1 MHALALI
8 AAAASWSAPQTVSAP
23 HTFVGPLL
31 AGADQHG
38 RALAAWSWQDGV
50 GDNVPTG
57 AAQVTVRDGTVSAEQ
72 KAPIGI
78 VAVAGYGDG
87 RSLELASRQL
97 NPSGTRWRL
106 TVKDGA
112 RTTRL
117 ATGFILFRP
126 QLAVAPDGTALV
138 AWVEVHGQR
147 HVVRAAMRSRAGSF
161 GRPVSLV
168 SSGQTTLVSAAV
180 SKRGDA

>member
-8 AAAASWSAPQTVSAP
+8 AAAASWSSPQTVSAP

-31 AGADQHG
+31 AGADQRG
-38 RALAAWSWQDGV
+38 GALAAWSWQDGV
-50 GDNVPTG
+50 GDNAPTG
-57 AAQVTVRDGTVSAEQ
+57 AAQVTVTGSAVSAEQ
-72 KAPIGI
+72 KAPTGI

-87 RSLELASRQL
+87 RSVELASRQL

-112 RTTRL
+112 TTTRL

-126 QLAVAPDGTALV
+126 QLAVAPDGTTLV
-138 AWVEVHGQR
+138 AWVELHGQR
-147 HVVRAAMRSRAGSF
+147 RVVRAAMRSGTGRF
-161 GRPVSLV
+161 GTPVSVV
-168 SSGQTTLVSAAV
+168 STGRTTLVT
-180 SKRGDA
+180 